1 MLYTCAYLHTFLLAG
16 PSPHRM
22 LYMWPAVLVAVALVL
37 AALHFVD
44 QRVVRAIRTA
54 GTRWSVPRGR
64 GMGERERQDLL
75 RIEVRAI
82 ASRPAVV
89 QYSREKYGKVCLPHV
104 DGHDNA
110 FGIYSVS
117 CH

>member
-1 MLYTCAYLHTFLLAG
+1 MLYICAYLHTFLLAG

-44 QRVVRAIRTA
+44 QRVVRAIRAA
-54 GTRWSVPRGR
+54 GARRSGPRGR

-89 QYSREKYGKVCLPHV
+89 QYSTVEKSTPTICRWIMHT
-104 DGHDNA
+104 
-110 FGIYSVS
+110 VS